1 MSKSMIEYTE
11 SKNEST
17 IAKAQQ
23 DVEAPGAVPTER
35 ALFNPQPSDDPADP
49 LNWPMTLKV
58 ECREMNKKENADES
72 GRSAP
77 ASLLVGSTR
86 YPQHGHHQ
94 SRIRIN
100 GQGIQ
105 YYQSQGI
112 IPDCRSGRA
121 MGFYTVMMTN
131 GGHVCP
137 IIGGLLGQY
146 CGWRWI
152 FKFAAIL
159 DGVMLLVI
167 FFCLP
172 ETLYVRSVA
181 TETTEKTST
190 APEFSKSNVANRLR
204 LWSDHPELK
213 LKPSYF
219 ILPSIKMAAYPSVLF
234 PALYYASQY
243 GFASILPAVTVASI
257 FEEFFG
263 WDTLQIGLG
272 YGAALTIGGCLGEVL

>member
-1 MSKSMIEYTE
+1 
-11 SKNEST
+11 
-17 IAKAQQ
+17 
-23 DVEAPGAVPTER
+23 
-35 ALFNPQPSDDPADP
+35 
-49 LNWPMTLKV
+49 
-58 ECREMNKKENADES
+58 
-72 GRSAP
+72 
-77 ASLLVGSTR
+77 
-86 YPQHGHHQ
+86 
-94 SRIRIN
+94 
-100 GQGIQ
+100 
-105 YYQSQGI
+105 
-112 IPDCRSGRA
+112 

-167 FFCLP
+167 FCCLP
-172 ETLYVRSVA
+172 ETLYVRHAIPKVTVESSDEA
-181 TETTEKTST
+181 SL
-190 APEFSKSNVANRLR
+190 SKQSYASHLR
-204 LWSDHPELK
+204 LWSRHPELK
-213 LKPSYF
+213 LKPSHF
-219 ILPSIKMAAYPSVLF
+219 VLPSLKMAKYPSVIF

-272 YGAALTIGGCLGEVL
+272 YGAALTIGGCLGEVFSRPKTIFPSR

>member
-1 MSKSMIEYTE
+1 
-11 SKNEST
+11 
-17 IAKAQQ
+17 
-23 DVEAPGAVPTER
+23 
-35 ALFNPQPSDDPADP
+35 
-49 LNWPMTLKV
+49 
-58 ECREMNKKENADES
+58 
-72 GRSAP
+72 
-77 ASLLVGSTR
+77 
-86 YPQHGHHQ
+86 
-94 SRIRIN
+94 
-100 GQGIQ
+100 
-105 YYQSQGI
+105 
-112 IPDCRSGRA
+112 

-172 ETLYVRSVA
+172 ETLYVRSAVTKPTA
-181 TETTEKTST
+181 KTST
-190 APEFSKSNVANRLR
+190 APEFSKSNVASRLR

-272 YGAALTIGGCLGEVL
+272 YGAALTIGGCLGEVLLNTVENDFSSILNLHSWPRGWSSTILLSENDACLEDVTPNPKCASKPYGQVKFWFLLDC